1 MNAPEAAVAVAA
13 LPLAHITP
21 SPSNPRKHFDEAY
34 LAEMAETIKSHGILQ
49 PITVRPNPHHKAGK
63 PIYEI
68 VVGECRWRA
77 AKIAGLAEIPAFWRE
92 LDDKQVLEIQIVEN
106 LQRRDVPPLEEA
118 EGYDRLMK
126 THGYQAE
133 QIADKIGKSRS
144 YVYSRLK
151 LCALCKHAREAFFAG
166 TLDAS
171 TALLVARING
181 EKEQKRAVKEIV
193 EGYGGRPMSYRDAQ
207 RHLRYKFTLSLK
219 QATFSP
225 DDAAL
230 LPAAGACSACP
241 KRSGNDR
248 DLFGDIEEA
257 DVCTDPQCFEEK
269 RLARHAQL
277 IALAE
282 KKKIPVL
289 RDEAAEAAM
298 PNGPWS
304 LNEEHYVNL
313 DQVPDGEAQGRTY
326 REILGEKTPVSALI
340 EYKRGGQAKY
350 LAEVAEP
357 KALEA
362 ALKKVGW
369 KPQEAEDKTGGQEG
383 VTDVQIADRRAK
395 RERDE
400 AEFAVKQH
408 ARAEEIERREALAT
422 MIFTRMAVSADRLD
436 EAIVLLATIFLRQM
450 HHWTELSESEQW
462 LARWGFTLPEEYDA
476 EEEISRMSAA
486 LGTWSAGKVLAF
498 LFDGLLDHDRYGVDP
513 LRSLSALAEFVGLDA
528 EKGKN
533 PAKAAPAAEK
543 KPAPKKPKTKA
554 SPAPASP
561 AEETTPAA
569 PGAAAGTDTKPRYLK
584 IGDRVR
590 VKEGVKGPNGIKR
603 KCCGRE
609 GTVEAIQ
616 DSDFAVRFGKK
627 AHELVTNLRADELEI
642 LPPAALTEQAWPFPA
657 PKPEEEKP
665 QAAVEVKSAALNPS
679 TTWPFPTG
687 ARP

>member
-1 MNAPEAAVAVAA
+1 MNAPAAAPESAVAVAA
-13 LPLAHITP
+13 LPLTHITP

-49 PITVRPNPHHKAGK
+49 PITVRPNPQHKAGK

-77 AKIAGLAEIPAFWRE
+77 AKIAGLADIPAFWRE
-92 LDDKQVLEIQIVEN
+92 LSDRQVLEIQIVEN
-106 LQRRDVPPLEEA
+106 LQRRDVHPLEEA

-144 YVYSRLK
+144 YVYGRLK
-151 LCALCKHAREAFFAG
+151 LCALHKPAREAFFAG

-181 EKEQKRAVKEIV
+181 EKEQKRAVKEV
-193 EGYGGRPMSYRDAQ
+193 TEGYGGRPMSYRDAQ
-207 RHLRYKFTLSLK
+207 RHLRHGFTLSLK

-257 DVCTDPQCFEEK
+257 DVCTDPHCFEEK

-289 RDEAAEAAM
+289 RDEAAHAVM

-304 LNEEHYVNL
+304 LDEERYVNL
-313 DQVPDGEAQGRTY
+313 DQIPDGEAQGRTY

-340 EYKRGGQAKY
+340 EYKRGGQDKH

-369 KPQEAEDKTGGQEG
+369 KPQEEGEAGGEEG
-383 VTDVQIADRRAK
+383 VTDAQIADRRAK

-400 AEFAVKQH
+400 AEFAVKQR
-408 ARAEEIERREALAT
+408 AREEETERREALAT
-422 MIFTRMAVSADRLD
+422 MIFTRMEDKSDQLD
-436 EAIVLLATIFLRQM
+436 EAMLDKAIVLLATIFLRQT
-450 HHWTELSESEQW
+450 HHWTELSEADQW

-476 EEEISRMSAA
+476 EEEIARMSAA
-486 LGTWSAGKVLAF
+486 LGTWSVGKVLAF

-513 LRSLSALAEFVGLDA
+513 TRSLSALAEFVGLDA
-528 EKGKN
+528 ETKAGKGKN
-533 PAKAAPAAEK
+533 PVKAAPAAAK
-543 KPAPKKPKTKA
+543 KPAPKKTKAKA
-554 SPAPASP
+554 SPAPATP
-561 AEETTPAA
+561 ANEPAA
-569 PGAAAGTDTKPRYLK
+569 P
-584 IGDRVR
+584 
-590 VKEGVKGPNGIKR
+590 
-603 KCCGRE
+603 
-609 GTVEAIQ
+609 VE
-616 DSDFAVRFGKK
+616 
-627 AHELVTNLRADELEI
+627 N
-642 LPPAALTEQAWPFPA
+642 PARML
-657 PKPEEEKP
+657 
-665 QAAVEVKSAALNPS
+665 SAQE
-679 TTWPFPTG
+679 WPFPTG
-687 ARP
+687 RL